1 MEADNDSNEAGAPKT
16 YMALMMADDYKSTV
30 TKSICRPPK
39 ISPLKALAKPGIR
52 RILDVKFKR
61 ASEMS
66 GKEFKVTPAKR
77 RAVEAWQDHLYDNSS
92 FIEDGLKIA
101 RTSLQQFVKTQDF
114 MELAVLT
121 EELQKV
127 DKIIRPSPPAV
138 LEEERA
144 ELIRD
149 AYVALMAKLTATAAG
164 EETKTLATNLMQAA
178 CIGLKK

>member
-66 GKEFKVTPAKR
+66 GKEFKAYCRDYRHPQAPCGQSAKFF
-77 RAVEAWQDHLYDNSS
+77 EA
-92 FIEDGLKIA
+92 KA
-101 RTSLQQFVKTQDF
+101 
-114 MELAVLT
+114 
-121 EELQKV
+121 
-127 DKIIRPSPPAV
+127 
-138 LEEERA
+138 
-144 ELIRD
+144 
-149 AYVALMAKLTATAAG
+149 
-164 EETKTLATNLMQAA
+164 
-178 CIGLKK
+178 